1 MISFDGEILSGGR
14 SIQASVLGSNH
25 TVSEALSN
33 DVNADNA
40 AVGCRKIDDLSQPK
54 PDIQMSAC
62 NPQVVQEFNSSVL
75 KSLFTLCLSSVV
87 NLVSYSRNF
96 KVVRFTSVLSDTD
109 VESLSIKRSN

>member
-54 PDIQMSAC
+54 TDLECKNLQ
-62 NPQVVQEFNSSVL
+62 FW
-75 KSLFTLCLSSVV
+75 LSGQKLALP
-87 NLVSYSRNF
+87 NRRN
-96 KVVRFTSVLSDTD
+96 
-109 VESLSIKRSN
+109 N